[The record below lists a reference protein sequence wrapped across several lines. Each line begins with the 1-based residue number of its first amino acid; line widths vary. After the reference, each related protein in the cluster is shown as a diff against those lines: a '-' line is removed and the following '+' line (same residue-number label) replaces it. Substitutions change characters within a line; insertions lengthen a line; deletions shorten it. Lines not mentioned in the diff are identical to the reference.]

1 MILLFVNQS
10 DFSEKVS
17 AGPIK
22 PDVRNAPDG
31 KWQLSELK

>member
-22 PDVRNAPDG
+22 PDAPDG